1 MSVLIVLIIASLT
14 VASGFLIAFLWSVR
28 NGQYDDDYSPSVR
41 MLFDDETPEINS
53 KVNS

>member
-14 VASGFLIAFLWSVR
+14 VATGFLIAFLWSVR

-41 MLFDDETPEINS
+41 ILFEDESADKNTN
-53 KVNS
+53 VNS